1 MIIDPKI
8 RAGLRP
14 KMKRRR
20 PAHHRAPPQK
30 VFDHRLVRCQ
40 RGSDLR
46 LLRCGAVTT
55 HNCGTVDAGLA

>member
-1 MIIDPKI
+1 MIIDPKV

-46 LLRCGAVTT
+46 LLRCGAVTA
-55 HNCGTVDAGLA
+55 HDGRAVDAGLA